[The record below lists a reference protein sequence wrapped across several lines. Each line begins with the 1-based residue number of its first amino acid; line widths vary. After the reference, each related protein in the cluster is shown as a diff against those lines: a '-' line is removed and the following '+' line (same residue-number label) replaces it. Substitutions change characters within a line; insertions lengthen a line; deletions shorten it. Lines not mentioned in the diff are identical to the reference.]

1 MDKAFWLEKWQQGQ
15 IGFHQQEFNA
25 YLTESWHL
33 LGVPDAS
40 TVFVPL
46 CGKSL
51 DMLWLRG
58 QGYHVLGV
66 EISEQACLAF
76 FQENGL
82 EYACHREEPFAVYQ
96 APGITIYCGDFFAFN
111 AKHVSDVAVVYDR
124 AAMVAMPEALRQR
137 YVAHLRQILP
147 AATPL
152 FLVTM
157 EYDQTQMHGPPFAV
171 LQRDVERAYADAY
184 AIQRVLRKDVLNEN
198 ERFRERGVTAL
209 AEAVY
214 VLRPK

>member
-1 MDKAFWLEKWQQGQ
+1 MDKVFWLEKWQQGQ
-15 IGFHQQEFNA
+15 IGFHQQEYNA
-25 YLTESWHL
+25 YLTESWHV
-33 LGVPDAS
+33 LGVPNSS

-58 QGYHVLGV
+58 QGHHVIGV
-66 EISEQACLAF
+66 EVSEQACLAF

-82 EYACHREEPFAVYQ
+82 EYERHREEPFDVYQ
-96 APGITIYCGDFFAFN
+96 AQGITIYCGDFFAFN

-124 AAMVAMPEALRQR
+124 ASMVAMPEELRQR
-137 YVAHLRQILP
+137 YAAHLRQILP
-147 AATPL
+147 GTTPI

-157 EYDQTQMHGPPFAV
+157 EYEQAQMDGPPFSV
-171 LQRDVERAYADAY
+171 LQQDVEQAYADTY
-184 AIQRVLRKDVLNEN
+184 TIQRVLKKNVLDEN
-198 ERFRERGVTAL
+198 ERFRQRGVTAL